1 MFPWGWLNVG
11 IPSVLF
17 DASSKL
23 KLWLNQCNI
32 SNAERKDWHKLWYRL
47 SSFPEDE
54 LQTTR
59 GESIISPLVPPS
71 AQNFTL
77 FNPLFYERPRN
88 NSSPS
93 YLISSALIGRSCMWT
108 HKAMMVNML
117 NTTCTKVSMFAL
129 SLWACHRAHISIYFK
144 ALLCT
149 GSQSCSRGCRLF
161 VLLCVWEISWL
172 LASWLS
178 LRLSWE
184 IFLSNISVCCL
195 EGIVPLSIFLFFFM
209 DWGCFPRWCW
219 NGSRLSQT
227 EFIPRGI
234 FCGFLKRDAVHIACL
249 WNKSRQRSSLSQW
262 FSETIVAPFQNST

>member
-1 MFPWGWLNVG
+1 M
-11 IPSVLF
+11 
-17 DASSKL
+17 
-23 KLWLNQCNI
+23 
-32 SNAERKDWHKLWYRL
+32 RKC
-47 SSFPEDE
+47 
-54 LQTTR
+54 LQ
-59 GESIISPLVPPS
+59 
-71 AQNFTL
+71 
-77 FNPLFYERPRN
+77 RPRN

-195 EGIVPLSIFLFFFM
+195 EGIVPLSIFLFFLWTEAVFQDDVEM
-209 DWGCFPRWCW
+209 VQ
-219 NGSRLSQT
+219 GSAKLNLYLGAFFVGFSKGTPSISLVSEIKADNVRVSLSDFLRLSWLL
-227 EFIPRGI
+227 FKIPH
-234 FCGFLKRDAVHIACL
+234 K
-249 WNKSRQRSSLSQW
+249 
-262 FSETIVAPFQNST
+262 